1 MQIPRV
7 ELVEMGPSMN
17 LALRRLRP
25 AGQDMEHEAMARPK
39 AIKKKVGLPFNNLS
53 IVAALVTVFRAWACE
68 AAWQALL
75 RMEQNYLADQGVVV
89 SCDRIGQK

>member
-7 ELVEMGPSMN
+7 ELIEMGPSMN

-39 AIKKKVGLPFNNLS
+39 TTKKKVRFLLNLLKLGS
-53 IVAALVTVFRAWACE
+53 IVSLWPV
-68 AAWQALL
+68 
-75 RMEQNYLADQGVVV
+75 EQSDLAKG
-89 SCDRIGQK
+89 